1 MSLQERIEALKTKH
15 HALELAIE
23 EEIGRPSPD
32 DLKIGRLKKQKLM
45 IKDEFTN
52 LSQKAAC

>member
-1 MSLQERIEALKTKH
+1 MSLQERIEALKSKH

-23 EEIGRPSPD
+23 QESNRPRPD
-32 DLKIGRLKKQKLM
+32 DVEIGRLKKQKLM
-45 IKDEFTN
+45 IKDELAS